1 MRIVKSDALELCTL
15 SFVTLY
21 FELCYFQRVGCDF
34 QAEENKAQ
42 STKLK
47 VQSYG
52 ASLTLIG
59 AVVVINSLKPYP
71 PSCLPGGSIF

>member
-15 SFVTLY
+15 SFVT
-21 FELCYFQRVGCDF
+21 FSESGCDF